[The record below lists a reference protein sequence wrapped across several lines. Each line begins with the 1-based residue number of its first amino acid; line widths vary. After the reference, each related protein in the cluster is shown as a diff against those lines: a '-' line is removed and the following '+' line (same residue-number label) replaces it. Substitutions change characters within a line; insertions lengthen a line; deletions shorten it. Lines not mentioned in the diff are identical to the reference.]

1 MKNLIF
7 STVVLIALV
16 YLLIGESAF
25 AQNQQPRFL
34 KQHNSHF
41 LKEHLKQTEQ
51 MLIQALQNNS
61 VSMNSSAVQTI
72 RELEQIFPSES
83 FSLFLEP
90 LRNIIQNE
98 KADIH
103 LRILSALALDGLHTD
118 IGDQAI
124 YEVAKYTSNESL
136 KNICVAL
143 AIESIKAE
151 DKISLK

>member
-16 YLLIGESAF
+16 YLFIDESAL

-51 MLIQALQNNS
+51 MLLQALQNNS
-61 VSMNSSAVQTI
+61 VGMNSSAVQTI
-72 RELEQIFPSES
+72 KELEQIFPSES

-90 LRNIIQNE
+90 LCNIIQNE

-103 LRILSALALDGLHTD
+103 LRILSALALEGLRRD

-151 DKISLK
+151 DQISLK

>member
-7 STVVLIALV
+7 STIVLLALV
-16 YLLIGESAF
+16 YLFIDESAL

-90 LRNIIQNE
+90 LSNIIQNE